1 MLQRMIAAAVCFF
14 FFCSNF
20 QYANA
25 QTFSVSQLPL
35 PGKMV
40 EASSAFIPASLKG
53 IVVDPNKPLEFQ
65 FIVDTGDGSRQ
76 SDLVKEE
83 ANQLVKYFLAGLTIP
98 EADLWVNLSPY
109 EKDRI
114 VPDALGQTD
123 LGRDLLAQDY
133 ILKQLTAS
141 AIYPEK
147 ELGKE
152 FWNKVYAKAQAQYG
166 TTNIPVN
173 TFNKVWIMPKEAQ
186 VFENNN
192 AAYVTKS
199 TLKVMLD
206 EDYLSKEKHQ
216 ASKEPNVTS
225 EIVRSIILPEIERE
239 VNSGKNFAPLR
250 QIYQALILAKWY
262 RETVKNA
269 IFEAVYT
276 NKSKTDGINL
286 SDMALKEKIYERYL
300 DAYKKGVFNFIKE
313 ERSKPKKYFSGGITE
328 IEPKVLDRKGLKED
342 VKQDGAMMSID
353 VSIASTATRTAP
365 VYPSIQAKP
374 EIEKALGE
382 DDADAD
388 LLIDTA
394 PLDIKMTVDA
404 AQISDALNLIKSHAI
419 FTAGLGE
426 FEKDADVLI
435 MFFVFGLVLGGI
447 SGFGMVKEKE
457 GDLSAY
463 FSTGGAAAGA
473 GGVFLT
479 TLSAPF
485 VGGVSFGLGF
495 ISGWLGVLPIIL
507 GSSIA
512 QGIYTNAIE
521 MYKRRGVVN
530 KIKKLIAKRIFSSDE
545 DLFVTQIVDELNQN
559 YLKDPEIIDLWSMV
573 STEIKL
579 QIYSKALFSSD
590 SFLRSW
596 AIKGMEEIGKASIP
610 GLVDKWQRGSW
621 FETWIGSGYER
632 GRGKYSDSRS
642 QRDLD
647 EARTISKMLYQFGW
661 LPNETD
667 KRIVFF
673 EVLEKWDELV
683 KMGSVAVPVLI
694 MHRRWNELVVLGEA
708 SIPSLIKKWERETG
722 GERVDISRPLYQ
734 LGWFPDKVN
743 ERIYF
748 YQSLEKWD
756 ELVKMGPVAVPAL
769 IIHGRWDE
777 LVVLGEA
784 SIPALVKEWESKNS
798 KAVAKTLNKLGWH
811 PNEVDKKIAFYEILE
826 KWDELV
832 KMGPVAA
839 PVLVENKRWDELV
852 VLGEAS
858 IPALVKEWESKN
870 GGAVAKTL
878 YRLEWLPTEVVKRTV
893 FYEVLEK
900 WDELVKMGPVAVH
913 ILVKNKR
920 WDELVKIGA
929 EAIPLLVAELEH
941 TRPGEEFNSIS
952 DILHELG
959 DSRGKERYYPL
970 YRPVYGRKWIVDH
983 EEYQTEVI
991 DDYNYGANSG
1001 GPGTKIIWV
1010 PEEGHWETTNEIV
1023 GQEIDHW
1030 EKRERVVTTTH
1041 LEAIAYQNE
1050 LRANMAKLDERAAI
1064 QFDGKQTAP
1073 SVVEE
1078 AINKNNGIEASLF
1091 HHMRVSQERQIREVY
1106 EKVQGMVNAEL
1117 GKDIPVLNVNL
1128 DEIHV
1133 TIANDDVAAQ
1143 EKLSVTLKQLLEDI
1157 REDTKGVGAFKISLV
1172 GPHLMPNGAVVMEY
1186 TTAAPEFLYLRNKA
1200 EQRRRLRQL
1209 SEGNRA
1215 SVPPIMHSTVSVI
1228 RAPKISQE
1236 KLEQLRKKLNEYR
1249 ASLQPIEVRIDEITV
1264 THFDEATRRF
1274 LASNKV
1280 LLGEKVDQAMITE
1293 MKHVMSQT
1301 AGLVT
1306 MDSVRAS
1313 REMMP
1318 SEKDLAMI
1326 TFQEGLIYFIG
1337 AALAVKLILWSMNR
1351 TTGTLPTKFDEKIP
1365 GVKDIDEHIKNASA
1379 VLQNTTSRFLGLSAV
1394 RAIASSPSANGALKT
1409 LRITAELHS
1418 DEAVRVFAKACLAHI
1433 AQLHQDPSIR
1443 QAAAQYLHDID
1454 AQEQDMRKAGDKV
1467 ISSMTQMDSPLTL
1480 GSISDGK
1487 GYIIP
1492 ALTLTQPNLFTRIG
1506 ESGEVIIKVPSKL
1519 GLKDFKKFVKTE
1531 IADPQDI
1538 RSIEPLERF
1547 TNLDQALVKFSEFT
1561 STREA
1566 FGDDIAHFLA
1576 VHRMQYERLKTAN
1589 LIRVPETRFVV
1600 LAWKEG
1606 SGEMRHSPAIVQEKV
1621 PGVALWDMVN
1631 RWSGKFKPQYADLRD
1646 KIRDQLLPLIN
1657 SDISIHIDWNIKNF
1671 VWNPSE
1677 NRLYYVDSKPSL
1689 MASKSSVEHNL
1700 ASVREVFIDYDAAM
1714 TSMDEDRAS
1723 KADYG
1728 GIDLNQI
1735 NVNKE
1740 GKRVVVK
1747 FDPAML
1753 KNLIQGDFK
1762 GFTPTITNIQPIA
1775 SPLPLLGVA
1784 ATRDN

>member
-98 EADLWVNLSPY
+98 EGDLWVNLSPY

-166 TTNIPVN
+166 ITNIPVK

-216 ASKEPNVTS
+216 ASKAPNVTS
-225 EIVRSIILPEIERE
+225 EIVRSIVLPEIERE

-286 SDMALKEKIYERYL
+286 SDMALKEKIYARYL

-328 IEPKVLDRKGLKED
+328 IEPKVLDRKGIKED
-342 VKQDGAMMSID
+342 VKQDGAMMSIN
-353 VSIASTATRTAP
+353 VSIASTTARTAP
-365 VYPSIQAKP
+365 VYPIIQANP

-382 DDADAD
+382 DDANAD

-394 PLDIKMTVDA
+394 PLDIRMTVYA
-404 AQISDALNLIKSHAI
+404 PQVSDSLKWAESHAL
-419 FTAGLGE
+419 FTAGKSQSEIEDDRAMLSY
-426 FEKDADVLI
+426 I
-435 MFFVFGLVLGGI
+435 ITLVI
-447 SGFGMVKEKE
+447 
-457 GDLSAY
+457 
-463 FSTGGAAAGA
+463 GGAIGVV
-473 GGVFLT
+473 GGSILAFLGDEEFSWGEVVGGMLIFPILLNVVLT
-479 TLSAPF
+479 PFSLIIIAMTRAPVEYVSFVSGLSWGILIPF
-485 VGGVSFGLGF
+485 VGKNIYKTTLK
-495 ISGWLGVLPIIL
+495 
-507 GSSIA
+507 SID
-512 QGIYTNAIE
+512 Y
-521 MYKRRGVVN
+521 YKRRSL
-530 KIKKLIAKRIFSSDE
+530 IKKIRKLITDKANDVETDYLSSQIVARLNKSLLHDPVVE
-545 DLFVTQIVDELNQN
+545 DL
-559 YLKDPEIIDLWSMV
+559 WMRV
-573 STEIKL
+573 SSENKL
-579 QIYSKALFSSD
+579 RVYSKALFSSD
-590 SFLRSW
+590 FSVRSW
-596 AIKGMEEIGKASIP
+596 AVE
-610 GLVDKWQRGSW
+610 
-621 FETWIGSGYER
+621 GYE
-632 GRGKYSDSRS
+632 GY
-642 QRDLD
+642 
-647 EARTISKMLYQFGW
+647 
-661 LPNETD
+661 N
-667 KRIVFF
+667 
-673 EVLEKWDELV
+673 KWDEVV
-683 KMGSVAVPVLI
+683 KMGAVVVPVLI
-694 MHRRWNELVVLGEA
+694 EHQRWG
-708 SIPSLIKKWERETG
+708 
-722 GERVDISRPLYQ
+722 
-734 LGWFPDKVN
+734 
-743 ERIYF
+743 
-748 YQSLEKWD
+748 
-756 ELVKMGPVAVPAL
+756 ELVKMGPM
-769 IIHGRWDE
+769 I
-777 LVVLGEA
+777 
-784 SIPALVKEWESKNS
+784 IPALVSE
-798 KAVAKTLNKLGWH
+798 LNK
-811 PNEVDKKIAFYEILE
+811 
-826 KWDELV
+826 
-832 KMGPVAA
+832 
-839 PVLVENKRWDELV
+839 
-852 VLGEAS
+852 
-858 IPALVKEWESKN
+858 
-870 GGAVAKTL
+870 
-878 YRLEWLPTEVVKRTV
+878 TERV
-893 FYEVLEK
+893 Y
-900 WDELVKMGPVAVH
+900 
-913 ILVKNKR
+913 VKNR
-920 WDELVKIGA
+920 
-929 EAIPLLVAELEH
+929 
-941 TRPGEEFNSIS
+941 
-952 DILHELG
+952 ILDVLHNLG
-959 DSRGKERYYPL
+959 DSRGNERYYPVF
-970 YRPVYGRKWIVDH
+970 RDVYGRGWVVDVSAY
-983 EEYQTEVI
+983 EITEI
-991 DDYNYGANSG
+991 DDWNYGANSG
-1001 GPGTKIIWV
+1001 GPGIRKVTV
-1010 PEEGHWETTNEIV
+1010 PEEGHWESPHEII
-1023 GQEIDHW
+1023 GRKIDHW
-1030 EKRERVVTTTH
+1030 EKRERVVTTTYS
-1041 LEAIAYQNE
+1041 ETVAYQKE
-1050 LRANMAKLDERAAI
+1050 LHANMAKLDERAAI

-1078 AINKNNGIEASLF
+1078 AIKKNNGIEASLF
-1091 HHMRVSQERQIREVY
+1091 HHMQVSQEQEISEVY
-1106 EKVQGMVNAEL
+1106 GRVQGMVYAEL

-1133 TIANDDVAAQ
+1133 TIANDDVAPQ
-1143 EKLSVTLKQLLEDI
+1143 EKLSFTLKQLVEDI
-1157 REDTKGVGAFKISLV
+1157 REDAKGVGAFKISLV

-1186 TTAAPEFLYLRNKA
+1186 TTAAPEFLYLRKKA
-1200 EQRRRLRQL
+1200 EQRRHLRQL

-1215 SVPPIMHSTVSVI
+1215 SVPTIMHSTVSVI
-1228 RAPKISQE
+1228 RDPKISQE

-1274 LASNKV
+1274 LASEKV

-1293 MKHVMSQT
+1293 MKYVMSQT